1 MVQSVPSRTVLMANI
16 VRGKEALE
24 KHAIAEAFDS
34 LFVPSLFDSHAMRLM
49 YKLVNHYHRM
59 RRITAEQIKRNEV
72 EDYAQQGYPMAQYV
86 LGRYHQNCK
95 PDTDSIEKAKQW
107 LEAASKAGISDA
119 AASQAVMVVDGYYG
133 PVDMDLYRKIM
144 SFGLEKAYT
153 SDYCSFSLFSMLR
166 ELVFGHFDTMPDPQK
181 AIEMIKD
188 IIGPEESDDIDVV
201 DPAYYKILGEAYL
214 ELDDDQKAR
223 DYFAKAVDM
232 GYVECCSNMALIMP
246 PDESFTHAAWE
257 HWEEINMIG
266 CRCGDP
272 RSFLLASICFE
283 TPYDKLPDN
292 EKQERTSQIKETL
305 MKAYSLGDETAATT
319 MGYNYYYGD
328 NGFEQDNDEA
338 WIWFTRAALWED
350 CRGFAMAAE
359 MIENGDAPKPYGQE
373 EADYW
378 YLQALR
384 RGDDDQIDKVV
395 EIYRMGGLTDFA
407 EEIETLYEPKYEGPW
422 DEPEDDDGRWDAWA

>member
-133 PVDMDLYRKIM
+133 PVDMDLYRKLM

-201 DPAYYKILGEAYL
+201 DPAYYRILGEAYL

-223 DYFAKAVDM
+223 DYF
-232 GYVECCSNMALIMP
+232 
-246 PDESFTHAAWE
+246 
-257 HWEEINMIG
+257 
-266 CRCGDP
+266 
-272 RSFLLASICFE
+272 
-283 TPYDKLPDN
+283 
-292 EKQERTSQIKETL
+292 
-305 MKAYSLGDETAATT
+305 
-319 MGYNYYYGD
+319 
-328 NGFEQDNDEA
+328 
-338 WIWFTRAALWED
+338 
-350 CRGFAMAAE
+350 
-359 MIENGDAPKPYGQE
+359 
-373 EADYW
+373 
-378 YLQALR
+378 
-384 RGDDDQIDKVV
+384 
-395 EIYRMGGLTDFA
+395 
-407 EEIETLYEPKYEGPW
+407 
-422 DEPEDDDGRWDAWA
+422 